1 MVKPEQQL
9 RKLNPPSNPIAYS
22 IPDHSPLHSEVV
34 SEVEPESVPDI
45 KEDRALSPE
54 EIANAFLEC
63 YSDFIGTDLENKT
76 VWKSETFNRTL
87 KTD

>member
-9 RKLNPPSNPIAYS
+9 RKLNLPLNPIACS

-34 SEVEPESVPDI
+34 SESTSVI
-45 KEDRALSPE
+45 KEDGASAPK
-54 EIANAFLEC
+54 EIVDAFLEC
-63 YSDFIGTDLENKT
+63 YSDFIGMDLEDKT

-87 KTD
+87 ESD